1 MKKNI
6 YKILATAFAMA
17 LMVASPAT
25 AITSHA
31 YGFNANSP
39 EDTTDYGMRPSGG
52 GSSDSGS
59 SDSGSSSSSYDSSS
73 HSSESSDSGSSHSD
87 DSYDS
92 GSSYGGGHG
101 FNANSPEDTT
111 NYGVRPST
119 NSANDVTV
127 NVTGG
132 QKFRSVMNADHTVY
146 QVYHCGISRATFV
159 VADDKGNTVAFKNV
173 ALEQGEDNLWYLN
186 IKFAD
191 GVDTKGYVVG
201 VTKGDATYLK
211 TELGVSGLKINGT
224 VVLST
229 VPETD
234 EK

>member
-6 YKILATAFAMA
+6 YRILATAFAMA
-17 LMVASPAT
+17 LMVASPTT

-31 YGFNANSP
+31 YGFNPDAH
-39 EDTTDYGMRPSGG
+39 DDTDYGMRPSGG

-59 SDSGSSSSSYDSSS
+59 SSSSSDSGS
-73 HSSESSDSGSSHSD
+73 HSSGSSDSGSSYSSGSSD
-87 DSYDS
+87 SGSSDS
-92 GSSYGGGHG
+92 GSSYGGGFG
-101 FNANSPEDTT
+101 FNADAHDDTD
-111 NYGVRPST
+111 YGVRPST

>member
-25 AITSHA
+25 AITSRA
-31 YGFNANSP
+31 QGFIGDF
-39 EDTTDYGMRPSGG
+39 EHGDDTDYGMRPSGG
-52 GSSDSGS
+52 GSSDSSSSSSSSDSGSHSSGS
-59 SDSGSSSSSYDSSS
+59 SDSGSS
-73 HSSESSDSGSSHSD
+73 
-87 DSYDS
+87 DS
-92 GSSYGGGHG
+92 GSSYSGGSSDTSSHG
-101 FNANSPEDTT
+101 FVGDFEHGDTT
-111 NYGVRPST
+111 DYGVRPST

-191 GVDTKGYVVG
+191 GVDTKGYAVG

-234 EK
+234 AK